1 MSKLDAT
8 QQRFMD
14 PNLSF
19 TDRQI
24 RFVIGAIMIGSV
36 LFVASAPMGMW
47 SLVALAS
54 IPFIASAIIGWDPLY
69 AIAGKST
76 YMQGEEDIQQRCW
89 TCANIGTIDRAV
101 RFGIGLMLIAS
112 LLTMNAMQ
120 VGMAITLLSIP
131 LIVTA
136 ITAWDPIYA
145 ALGINSFS
153 SRGDVQ
159 AAESDASE
167 KTLVACYIFPQ
178 RRFGS
183 ASCSQ
188 AA

>member
-1 MSKLDAT
+1 MSTSTAT
-8 QQRFMD
+8 QRHFME

-19 TDRQI
+19 TDRQL
-24 RFVIGAIMIGSV
+24 RFVLGAIMISGV
-36 LFVASAPMGMW
+36 LFVAPETMGMW
-47 SLVALAS
+47 SVVALAS

-76 YMQGEEDIQQRCW
+76 YVEGEEDIQQRCW
-89 TCANIGTIDRAV
+89 TCSNIGTIDRAV
-101 RFGIGLMLIAS
+101 RLGIGAMLIGT

-120 VGMAITLLSIP
+120 ADMAITLLSVP

-145 ALGINSFS
+145 VLGINSFS
-153 SRGDVQ
+153 SRIDVE
-159 AAESDASE
+159 AAEPAASAN
-167 KTLVACYIFPQ
+167 TLTACYIFPQ
-178 RRFGS
+178 RQYAMATYS
-183 ASCSQ
+183 H